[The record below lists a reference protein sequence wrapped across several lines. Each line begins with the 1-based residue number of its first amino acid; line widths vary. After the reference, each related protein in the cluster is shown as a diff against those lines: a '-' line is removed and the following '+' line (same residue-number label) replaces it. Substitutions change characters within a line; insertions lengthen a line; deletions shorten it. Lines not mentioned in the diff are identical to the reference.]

1 MEIEKF
7 LIMEAEKKHFLIEI
21 EVEDSHREKY
31 YEYCSTVD
39 GLLKWFVD
47 DAEQVSEKIYQL
59 VWNQQVHYAKIIRQK
74 LNKYI
79 KFEFLNENQEHIQ
92 DPSILDFSLEKNEM
106 TETWYFIVQE
116 YSDFQETEKEFNEDW
131 QELAKR
137 LESTI
142 SDELV

>member
-1 MEIEKF
+1 M
-7 LIMEAEKKHFLIEI
+7 MGVEKKNFLIEI
-21 EVEDSHREKY
+21 EIEENHRVKY
-31 YEYCSTVD
+31 YEYCSTVE

-47 DAEQVSEKIYQL
+47 DAEQVSEKIYRL
-59 VWNQQVHYAKIIRQK
+59 VWHRQVHYAKIIRQK
-74 LNKYI
+74 PNKYI
-79 KFEFLNENQEHIQ
+79 KFEFLNEEQESVQ

-116 YSDFQETEKEFNEDW
+116 YSDFQETEAEFNEDW
-131 QELAKR
+131 QELAKQ